1 MTSATRQR
9 RSAASASGGRPG
21 VPRLLAVALLAMAL
35 LLVSCG
41 ATTTPPVVIPR
52 LGQGVAG
59 ALSYAATVNG
69 PDAWAWKISVPQNRL
84 LLYYWIT
91 GDFGVNSGSPYIGT
105 TNETDLMAKIQ
116 QQSAVYQALDPSHP
130 VVSAFDLV
138 APVIEYCNSGYGP
151 YNNYW
156 PSDTVIQHFITLA
169 QQNHMLFFFD
179 VNNSLEPISMIVDRL
194 WKYLQEPNV
203 ELALDSEYDYTWDNG
218 CLPGLAEL
226 HANEINPVIDRLA
239 ALSATSKIPP
249 KILILYQWYP
259 EALPDAQN
267 IVLKPGVSVI
277 TCLDSV
283 GGQTA
288 KIAEY
293 NQFDN
298 LQRIQYPGYKA
309 FYTAD
314 TPPLTPQQILALTP
328 PPIMVA
334 YQ

>member
-1 MTSATRQR
+1 MASASQRQR
-9 RSAASASGGRPG
+9 RAPAESARRHGA
-21 VPRLLAVALLAMAL
+21 PRLLAMTLLTLTLLLA
-35 LLVSCG
+35 SC
-41 ATTTPPVVIPR
+41 ATTTTPPVVIPR
-52 LGQGVAG
+52 LGQGAAG
-59 ALSYAATVNG
+59 ALAYAATVNG
-69 PDAWAWKISVPQNRL
+69 SDSWAWKISVPKNRL

-116 QQSAVYQALDPSHP
+116 QQSAVYQQLDPSHP

-138 APVIEYCNSGYGP
+138 DPIIEYCNSGYGP

-156 PSDTVIQHFITLA
+156 PSDSVIQHFITLA

-226 HANEINPVIDRLA
+226 HANEINPVIDRLS
-239 ALSATSKIPP
+239 ALSATGKIPP

-259 EALPDAQN
+259 QALPDWQN

-283 GGQTA
+283 GGQQA

-298 LQRIQYPGYKA
+298 IQRVEYTGYKA